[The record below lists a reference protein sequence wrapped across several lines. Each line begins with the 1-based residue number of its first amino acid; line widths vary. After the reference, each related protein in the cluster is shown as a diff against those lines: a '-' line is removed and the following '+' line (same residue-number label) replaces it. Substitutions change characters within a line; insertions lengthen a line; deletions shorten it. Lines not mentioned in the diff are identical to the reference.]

1 MSTTSPVKKVNGTES
16 IMASSSGA
24 REYKYTQEISQMMF
38 VFGEVQDPVPETVN
52 LVEDIVRSQLIELI
66 VQARSLALRRGARW
80 LTAEDLIFL
89 IRHDRGKVNR
99 LRTYLSWKDV
109 RKHAKDSGGDGGAV
123 EVETLEEGDDKLA
136 AKAQK
141 ITIKLSWEVTT
152 IYSEVLRQSGHQSDD
167 EEDEDDIEAHE
178 ASIQRLK
185 EADDATRQMTREEYQ
200 HYSDCRQASFTYRKA
215 KRFREFLNLPP
226 HLDLKAN
233 DDTIDIVGF
242 LAFEMVRSL
251 TLAGLAV
258 KKSLEEAYLR
268 EEYSNSPS
276 LGKRK
281 ANASLGGPAEKR
293 RREESPDVDVE
304 PVLPACSLFLPPPE
318 ARTALRPEHIQDAFA
333 RMQGDWAHN
342 RSAGMRNWR
351 GGLVRTRV
359 SLI

>member
-1 MSTTSPVKKVNGTES
+1 
-16 IMASSSGA
+16 MASSKKAFAADGSA
-24 REYKYTQEISQMMF
+24 HRDYKYMQEIPQMMF
-38 VFGEVQDPVPETVN
+38 VFGEVQEPSPDTVN

-66 VQARSLALRRGARW
+66 LQARALATRRGARY
-80 LTAEDLIFL
+80 LSAEDLIFL
-89 IRHDRGKVNR
+89 IRHDRAKVNR

-109 RKHAKDSGGDGGAV
+109 RKHAKDSGGDGGGGV
-123 EVETLEEGDDKLA
+123 EVETLEDGADDKLV

-141 ITIKLSWEVTT
+141 ITIKLPWEITT
-152 IYSEVLRQSGHQSDD
+152 IFSDVLPTDD

-185 EADDATRQMTREEYQ
+185 EADDATREMTREEYQ

-226 HLDLKAN
+226 ALDLKQG
-233 DDTIDIVGF
+233 DDTVDIVGF
-242 LAFEMVRSL
+242 LAFEMVRAL
-251 TLAGLAV
+251 TIAGLEV
-258 KKSLEEAYLR
+258 KKSLEDAYLR
-268 EEYSNSPS
+268 SGAHRPGASPV

-281 ANASLGGPAEKR
+281 APLAHGIGADAKR
-293 RREESPDVDVE
+293 MRREESPEHEAADV
-304 PVLPACSLFLPPPE
+304 PLPTCSLFLPPPE

-333 RMQGDWAHN
+333 RMQGDWAQR

-351 GGLVRTRV
+351 GGLIRTTV

>member
-1 MSTTSPVKKVNGTES
+1 MSNNPRKPLGEGVTT
-16 IMASSSGA
+16 
-24 REYKYTQEISQMMF
+24 RDYKYSQEISQMMF
-38 VFGEVQDPVPETVN
+38 VFGEVQDPNIDTVN

-66 VQARSLALRRGARW
+66 LQARALATRRGARY

-109 RKHAKDSGGDGGAV
+109 RKHAKDSGGDGGAGV
-123 EVETLEEGDDKLA
+123 EVENLEDGDDKLA

-141 ITIKLSWEVTT
+141 ITIKLPWEITT
-152 IYSEVLRQSGHQSDD
+152 IYSEVLKQSGHQSDD

-178 ASIQRLK
+178 ASILRLK

-200 HYSDCRQASFTYRKA
+200 HYSECRQASFTYRKA

-226 HLDLKAN
+226 QLDLKAG
-233 DDTIDIVGF
+233 DDTVDIVGF

-258 KKSLEEAYLR
+258 KKSLEESFLR
-268 EEYSNSPS
+268 DDYTSPM

-281 ANASLGGPAEKR
+281 AGAAGGTAEKR
-293 RREESPDVDVE
+293 RRESSPDEDAE
-304 PVLPACSLFLPPPE
+304 YTLPTNSLFLPPAE

-333 RMQGDWAHN
+333 RMQGEWSHS
-342 RSAGMRNWR
+342 RSAGMHNWR

>member
-1 MSTTSPVKKVNGTES
+1 
-16 IMASSSGA
+16 MATIKRANTGEMLGA

-38 VFGEVQDPVPETVN
+38 VFGEVQEPNLDTVN
-52 LVEDIVRSQLIELI
+52 LVEDIVRGQLIELI
-66 VQARSLALRRGARW
+66 VQARALAVRRGARY

-109 RKHAKDSGGDGGAV
+109 RKHAKDSGGDGGGGV
-123 EVETLEEGDDKLA
+123 EVETLEDGADDKLA

-141 ITIKLSWEVTT
+141 ITIKLPWEITT
-152 IYSEVLRQSGHQSDD
+152 IYSEVLKQSGHQSDD

-251 TLAGLAV
+251 TLAGLSV
-258 KKSLEEAYLR
+258 KKSLEEASLLD
-268 EEYSNSPS
+268 EYTSPVM
-276 LGKRK
+276 GKRK
-281 ANASLGGPAEKR
+281 VTSLGGSAEKR
-293 RREESPDVDVE
+293 RREEEEERDE
-304 PVLPACSLFLPPPE
+304 YTLPVNSLFLPPPE
-318 ARTALRPEHIQDAFA
+318 ARIAIQPEHIQDAFS
-333 RMQGDWAHN
+333 RMQGDWSHHRA
-342 RSAGMRNWR
+342 AGMHNWR

-359 SLI
+359 TLI

>member
-1 MSTTSPVKKVNGTES
+1 M
-16 IMASSSGA
+16 
-24 REYKYTQEISQMMF
+24 
-38 VFGEVQDPVPETVN
+38 DTVN
-52 LVEDIVRSQLIELI
+52 LVEDIVRGQLIELI
-66 VQARSLALRRGARW
+66 VQARGLAVRRGARY

-109 RKHAKDSGGDGGAV
+109 RKHAKDSGGDGGGGV
-123 EVETLEEGDDKLA
+123 EVETLEDGADDKLA

-141 ITIKLSWEVTT
+141 ITIKLPWEITT
-152 IYSEVLRQSGHQSDD
+152 IYSEVLKQSGHQSDD

-233 DDTIDIVGF
+233 DDTVDIVGF

-251 TLAGLAV
+251 TLAGLSV
-258 KKSLEEAYLR
+258 KKSLEEASLLD
-268 EEYSNSPS
+268 EYTSPVM
-276 LGKRK
+276 GKRK
-281 ANASLGGPAEKR
+281 ATSLGGSAEKR
-293 RREESPDVDVE
+293 RREEEEERDE
-304 PVLPACSLFLPPPE
+304 YTLPVNSLFLPPPE
-318 ARTALRPEHIQDAFA
+318 ARTAIQPEHIQDAFS
-333 RMQGDWAHN
+333 RMQGDWAHH
-342 RSAGMRNWR
+342 RAAGMHNWR

-359 SLI
+359 TLI